1 MYSCAD
7 FTGLHCVVSNSLGE
21 GAPCPAEV
29 VLEVELSRL
38 QQQELVIILVICG
51 VTLTLL
57 LLLALA
63 TCYYCSRRHKQPD
76 KGGQTSYLVFRQV
89 VISTANVTL
98 SYLSFWNK
106 LSPRVYWEVFCLEA
120 ACVKLDPTLRSVHS
134 FCCREEKT
142 HSENSD

>member
-1 MYSCAD
+1 MCHLKDKKSRENSNSTCLMLKCTYLCAD

-21 GAPCPAEV
+21 GSPCPAEV

-76 KGGQTSYLVFRQV
+76 KGEQPNYLVLDKSSYLQQ
-89 VISTANVTL
+89 A
-98 SYLSFWNK
+98 
-106 LSPRVYWEVFCLEA
+106 SPFLICHFG
-120 ACVKLDPTLRSVHS
+120 T
-134 FCCREEKT
+134 
-142 HSENSD
+142 N

>member
-1 MYSCAD
+1 MHCRSKIEILMGGNVSLERQEDKRKLILNILFIVYLHSCAD

-21 GAPCPAEV
+21 GSPCPAEV

-76 KGGQTSYLVFRQV
+76 KGEQTSYH
-89 VISTANVTL
+89 II
-98 SYLSFWNK
+98 
-106 LSPRVYWEVFCLEA
+106 
-120 ACVKLDPTLRSVHS
+120 D
-134 FCCREEKT
+134 
-142 HSENSD
+142 

>member
-1 MYSCAD
+1 MYLCAD

-21 GAPCPAEV
+21 GSPCPAEV

-76 KGGQTSYLVFRQV
+76 KGEQTSYLHIHSKCHPSLS
-89 VISTANVTL
+89 VILEQIESSSVSGSVL
-98 SYLSFWNK
+98 SRGCVRETRPHPQISSFLLLQGGKN
-106 LSPRVYWEVFCLEA
+106 
-120 ACVKLDPTLRSVHS
+120 
-134 FCCREEKT
+134 
-142 HSENSD
+142 

>member
-1 MYSCAD
+1 MYLCAD

-21 GAPCPAEV
+21 GSPCPAEV

-51 VTLTLL
+51 VTLALL

-76 KGGQTSYLVFRQV
+76 KGEQTSLAVLLKTSLHIHSKRHPSLS
-89 VISTANVTL
+89 VILEQIESSSVSGSVL
-98 SYLSFWNK
+98 SRGCVRETRPHPQISSFLLLQGGKN
-106 LSPRVYWEVFCLEA
+106 
-120 ACVKLDPTLRSVHS
+120 
-134 FCCREEKT
+134 
-142 HSENSD
+142 

>member
-1 MYSCAD
+1 MFNVEMCLCAD

-21 GAPCPAEV
+21 GSPCPASV

-76 KGGQTSYLVFRQV
+76 KGEQCFR
-89 VISTANVTL
+89 
-98 SYLSFWNK
+98 
-106 LSPRVYWEVFCLEA
+106 
-120 ACVKLDPTLRSVHS
+120 
-134 FCCREEKT
+134 
-142 HSENSD
+142 

>member
-1 MYSCAD
+1 MCAD

-21 GAPCPAEV
+21 GSPCPAEV

-76 KGGQTSYLVFRQV
+76 KGEQTSYLVIHKSSYPQQTSPF
-89 VISTANVTL
+89 L
-98 SYLSFWNK
+98 PYLSFWNK

-120 ACVKLDPTLRSVHS
+120 ACVKLDTTLRSVHS